1 MAAPQS
7 RPVAARGP
15 AQGPVRRKRPEG
27 RKDGAGSWR
36 AFAVL
41 VLVPAALMLGSVY
54 AHTAA
59 VATGAE
65 AARLEEEKVLA
76 EAERERLEVQVAELS
91 ESAIVREEA
100 RESLGMKDP
109 GGKDLWTY
117 GSEGEDVVDGGEE
130 SKKGAGE

>member
-7 RPVAARGP
+7 RPVAPRRS

-27 RKDGAGSWR
+27 RKDRVGSWR

-59 VATGAE
+59 VGTGAE
-65 AARLEEEKVLA
+65 AARLEEEKAAA
-76 EAERERLEVQVAELS
+76 EAEGERIDVQVAELS
-91 ESAIVREEA
+91 ESATVREKA